1 MFDSPLVWLLILI
14 GLAGVFSLGV
24 FLGAYVAEKDAR
36 KRVNKVLD
44 GYFPISPEP
53 TLNGL
58 KWRIRE
64 ELGIEQPGT
73 AKRPYW

>member
-24 FLGAYVAEKDAR
+24 FLGAYIAEKDAQ
-36 KRVNKVLD
+36 KRVTKVMD
-44 GYFPISPEP
+44 GYFPISPDP
-53 TLNGL
+53 SINGL

-64 ELGIEQPGT
+64 ELGIKQPLNVR
-73 AKRPYW
+73 RPY

>member
-24 FLGAYVAEKDAR
+24 FLGAYIAEKDAQ
-36 KRVNKVLD
+36 KRVTKVMD
-44 GYFPISPEP
+44 GYFPISPDP
-53 TLNGL
+53 SINGL

-64 ELGIEQPGT
+64 ELGIEQPLNVR
-73 AKRPYW
+73 RPY